1 MSQPKLD
8 EDDLVE
14 MELIQEAVEGKT
26 RLEAELNNI
35 REQLAQAVKEQE
47 QQIQEDENNS
57 IGSEIEHEGSLWEIV
72 GEVETKLIEKSK
84 LDAGTHTVEVL
95 LDVELL
101 NNSSFSTRSYLMMK
115 MRRQNKLPRWIMIV
129 TK

>member
-84 LDAGTHTVEVL
+84 LDAGMHTVEVL

>member
-1 MSQPKLD
+1 MSQPILD